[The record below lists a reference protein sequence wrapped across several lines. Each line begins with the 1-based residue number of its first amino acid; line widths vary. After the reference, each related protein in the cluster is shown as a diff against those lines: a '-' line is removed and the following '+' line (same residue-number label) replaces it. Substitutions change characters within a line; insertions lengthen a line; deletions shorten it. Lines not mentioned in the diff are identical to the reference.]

1 MGTNYVVTASMGTNS
16 YAVTASM
23 GANFYVVNN
32 AVMTDVLD
40 RMCYN

>member
-32 AVMTDVLD
+32 AGMTD
-40 RMCYN
+40 C